1 MDFRKLVAA
10 FQKLNE
16 AERHVLHVMTV
27 AGVATGHN
35 AVERF
40 SKAASWTDSQ
50 GRPLK
55 ENSLRPVL
63 KRLEGEGLLQKASQ
77 GYEYYSVPE
86 LLQDY
91 FIQDCVRAGWFDK
104 YVDKSIPI
112 ATYFYSYYGEAYEI
126 RELRKAFYTG
136 DVSSFQQRLRAST
149 SRVAGLLN
157 PFSRDIYDKLL
168 QEIQQLFLQSLVH
181 LQITGTSTSSEALQ
195 RVRSA

>member
-1 MDFRKLVAA
+1 VDFRKLVAA

-104 YVDKSIPI
+104 GAICVMR
-112 ATYFYSYYGEAYEI
+112 
-126 RELRKAFYTG
+126 REM
-136 DVSSFQQRLRAST
+136 
-149 SRVAGLLN
+149 
-157 PFSRDIYDKLL
+157 
-168 QEIQQLFLQSLVH
+168 
-181 LQITGTSTSSEALQ
+181 
-195 RVRSA
+195 